1 LSITVNGSHIKGSPH
16 SFFKVK
22 PTNLYAPSCVPVDIT
37 ETMYAGYEYKF
48 LIQGRD
54 QYHNN
59 IADLFADA
67 VGTDFSIA
75 YTLVSDSKVTV

>member
-1 LSITVNGSHIKGSPH
+1 
-16 SFFKVK
+16 
-22 PTNLYAPSCVPVDIT
+22 
-37 ETMYAGYEYKF
+37 MYAGYEYKF